1 MPVNKN
7 NPLSLLKYNEYQ
19 KNYQREHWK
28 EYYKYN
34 ALGKRKYYA
43 YKNISTIFRNIL
55 LEN

>member
-28 EYYKYN
+28 QYYKYN
-34 ALGKRKYYA
+34 PVGKQKYYA
-43 YKNISTIFRNIL
+43 YKKISTIFRNIL